1 MVEQHSQHL
10 PHAAYTMK
18 VYRHV
23 AAGRLQVAQD
33 GDLPPDDLEVV
44 QRPFD
49 PSSFRDGKNVKYR
62 IGRALSC
69 HHRRDRI
76 PNGLSR
82 DDVARLE
89 IHFDRVLEH
98 VCGLGDRI
106 QLFEPPR
113 VRRRLQLLRRWSL

>member
-49 PSSFRDGKNVKYR
+49 ASSFRNGKNVKYR
-62 IGRALSC
+62 TAAA
-69 HHRRDRI
+69 
-76 PNGLSR
+76 SR
-82 DDVARLE
+82 GN
-89 IHFDRVLEH
+89 IVLF
-98 VCGLGDRI
+98 CGLRNHVD
-106 QLFEPPR
+106 
-113 VRRRLQLLRRWSL
+113 LRGLAGGAEGIRTDAHRGRQAVAPASNGGAPGPH